1 MVVGNI
7 LMADNIQRKQVIFAL
22 CGIIAPIL
30 FWVMVIVESLI
41 RPGYSPVHNFVS
53 DLGVGSLAILQNINF
68 MIFGILTIGLG
79 LGLHGSLP
87 TPRGVSLKSSV
98 LLVIIFG
105 ILIFFAGLFPENY
118 GSGVLHTSVSAFAFL
133 SIIAAQLLT
142 WKGLKGMD
150 TAIWG
155 GYRIYSLISGLL
167 SIIFLILLQ
176 VAISDFAAYQGL
188 AQRLFLAI
196 PWIWVGVT
204 GLVLYSFI
212 RNKYKLPK
220 KGKNRN

>member
-1 MVVGNI
+1 MT
-7 LMADNIQRKQVIFAL
+7 DNIQRKQVIFAL

-79 LGLHGSLP
+79 LGLHESL
-87 TPRGVSLKSSV
+87 TNPRGVSLKSGE

-105 ILIFFAGLFPENY
+105 ILIFFAGVFPENY

-133 SIIAAQLLT
+133 SIIAAQLLI

-150 TAIWG
+150 TTIWG
-155 GYRIYSLISGLL
+155 EYRTYSLISGLL

-176 VAISDFAAYQGL
+176 VVISDFAAYQGL
-188 AQRLFLAI
+188 AQRLFLAV
-196 PWIWVGVT
+196 PWIWIGVT
-204 GLVLYSFI
+204 GLMLYSFF
-212 RNKYKLPK
+212 RK
-220 KGKNRN
+220 KVKTV

>member
-1 MVVGNI
+1 MT
-7 LMADNIQRKQVIFAL
+7 DNIQRKQMIFAL

-41 RPGYSPVHNFVS
+41 RPGYSPVNNFVS

-79 LGLHGSLP
+79 LGLHGSFP
-87 TPRGVSLKSSV
+87 TPRGVSLKSGV

-105 ILIFFAGLFPENY
+105 ILIFFAGVFPENY

-133 SIIAAQLLT
+133 SIIAAQLLI

-150 TAIWG
+150 TVIWG
-155 GYRIYSLISGLL
+155 GYSTYSLISGLL

-188 AQRLFLAI
+188 AQRLFLAV

-204 GLVLYSFI
+204 GLILYSFL
-212 RNKYKLPK
+212 RNK
-220 KGKNRN
+220 